1 MTTNQPGAHSLDAE
15 HAQEFLNLLRANR
28 ERQPCPL
35 RQYGNTVEAGPLTVR
50 FKDARVRI
58 TFYDPWDTD
67 GEVTTVVVISGEWC
81 TFTIALI
88 AEGLLDRLAVTP

>member
-1 MTTNQPGAHSLDAE
+1 M
-15 HAQEFLNLLRANR
+15 
-28 ERQPCPL
+28 
-35 RQYGNTVEAGPLTVR
+35 RQYGNTVEAGPLTDPVQGR
-50 FKDARVRI
+50 RVRI
-58 TFYDPWDTD
+58 TFYDPWDME